1 MIRIKGKQLNIIGG
15 FLGWLWLAI
24 VVIPVYYILVTSI
37 RDQNDLFSQ
46 NPLSLPSHVT
56 FDAYR
61 RVFQND
67 FLKYIW
73 NSIFVTVVTVA
84 IILLVSFMV
93 AYMIVRRN
101 DKWSRRVYRFI
112 ITGLAIPMQAVIIPV
127 YYIIIRIGLYD
138 TLWALIL
145 PSAAFAIPISVM
157 ILINFL
163 RDIPQSLFE
172 AMSVDGASEFRTM
185 TKLAIPM
192 VRPAIIT
199 VAIYDGLNVWN
210 GFLFPLILTQSA
222 GNRVIPLSLWLFQ
235 GQFTVDTP
243 GILAAVVISVL
254 PILTAYIFGRRQMI
268 AGLTAGFSK

>member
-157 ILINFL
+157 ILTNFL

-254 PILTAYIFGRRQMI
+254 PILTAYIFGRQQMI

>member
-1 MIRIKGKQLNIIGG
+1 MIRIKGKQINIAGG
-15 FLGWLWLAI
+15 LLGWIWLA
-24 VVIPVYYILVTSI
+24 VVVVPVYYILVTSV
-37 RDQNDLFSQ
+37 RNQNDLFSQ

-61 RVFQND
+61 RVFQNH
-67 FLKYIW
+67 FLRYIW
-73 NSIFVTVVTVA
+73 NSVFVTVFTVA
-84 IILLVSFMV
+84 IILLVTFMV

-101 DKWSRRVYRFI
+101 DKWSRRVYKFI

-127 YYIIIRIGLYD
+127 YYLIIRIGLYD

-157 ILINFL
+157 ILTNFL

-172 AMSVDGASEFRTM
+172 AMSVDGASEFMTM
-185 TKLAIPM
+185 TKLAVPM

-222 GNRVIPLSLWLFQ
+222 DNRVIPLSLWLFQ

-254 PILTAYIFGRRQMI
+254 PILTAYIFGRKQMV

>member
-101 DKWSRRVYRFI
+101 DKWSRRVYRFS

-157 ILINFL
+157 ILTNFL

>member
-1 MIRIKGKQLNIIGG
+1 MIRIKGKQINIVGG
-15 FLGWLWLAI
+15 LLGWVWLA
-24 VVIPVYYILVTSI
+24 VVVVPVYYILVTSV
-37 RDQNDLFSQ
+37 RNQNDMFSQ
-46 NPLSLPSHVT
+46 NLLSLPSHVT
-56 FDAYR
+56 FGAYR
-61 RVFQND
+61 KVFQNH
-67 FLKYIW
+67 FLRYIW
-73 NSIFVTVVTVA
+73 NSVFVTVVTVA
-84 IILLVSFMV
+84 IILLVTFMV

-101 DKWSRRVYRFI
+101 DKWSRRVYKFI

-127 YYIIIRIGLYD
+127 YYLIIRIGLYD

-157 ILINFL
+157 ILTNFL

-172 AMSVDGASEFRTM
+172 AMSVDGASEFMTM

-192 VRPAIIT
+192 VRPAIVT

-222 GNRVIPLSLWLFQ
+222 DNRVIPLSLWLFQ

-254 PILTAYIFGRRQMI
+254 PILTAYIFGRKQMV

>member
-1 MIRIKGKQLNIIGG
+1 MIRIKGKQINIVGG
-15 FLGWLWLAI
+15 LLGWIWLA
-24 VVIPVYYILVTSI
+24 VVVVPVYYILVTSV
-37 RDQNDLFSQ
+37 RNQNDLFSQ
-46 NPLSLPSHVT
+46 NLLSLPSHIT
-56 FDAYR
+56 FGAYR
-61 RVFQND
+61 RVFQNH
-67 FLKYIW
+67 FLRYIW
-73 NSIFVTVVTVA
+73 NSVFVTVVTVA
-84 IILLVSFMV
+84 IILLVTFMV

-101 DKWSRRVYRFI
+101 DKWSRRVYKFI

-127 YYIIIRIGLYD
+127 YYLIIRIGLYD

-157 ILINFL
+157 ILTNFL

-172 AMSVDGASEFRTM
+172 AMSVDGASEFMTM
-185 TKLAIPM
+185 TKLAVPM

-222 GNRVIPLSLWLFQ
+222 DNRVIPLSLWLFQ

-254 PILTAYIFGRRQMI
+254 PILTAYIFGRKQMV

>member
-93 AYMIVRRN
+93 AHMIVRRN

-157 ILINFL
+157 ILTNFL

>member
-1 MIRIKGKQLNIIGG
+1 MIRIKGKQINIVGG
-15 FLGWLWLAI
+15 LLGWVWLA
-24 VVIPVYYILVTSI
+24 VVVVPVYYILVTSV
-37 RDQNDLFSQ
+37 RNQNDLFSQ
-46 NPLSLPSHVT
+46 NLLSLPSHIT
-56 FDAYR
+56 FGAYR
-61 RVFQND
+61 KVFQNH
-67 FLKYIW
+67 FLRYIW
-73 NSIFVTVVTVA
+73 NSVFVTVVTVA
-84 IILLVSFMV
+84 IILLVTFMV

-101 DKWSRRVYRFI
+101 DKWSRRVYKFI

-127 YYIIIRIGLYD
+127 YYLIIRIGLYD

-157 ILINFL
+157 ILTNFL

-172 AMSVDGASEFRTM
+172 AMSVDGASEFMTM
-185 TKLAIPM
+185 TKLAVPM

-222 GNRVIPLSLWLFQ
+222 DNRVIPLSLWLFQ

-254 PILTAYIFGRRQMI
+254 PILTAYIFGRKQMV

>member
-1 MIRIKGKQLNIIGG
+1 MIRIKGKQINIVGG
-15 FLGWLWLAI
+15 LLGWVWLA
-24 VVIPVYYILVTSI
+24 VVVVPVYYILVTSV
-37 RDQNDLFSQ
+37 RNQNDMFSQ
-46 NPLSLPSHVT
+46 NLLSLPSHVT
-56 FDAYR
+56 FGAYR
-61 RVFQND
+61 KVFQNH
-67 FLKYIW
+67 FLRYIW
-73 NSIFVTVVTVA
+73 NSVFVTVVTVA
-84 IILLVSFMV
+84 IILLVTFMV

-101 DKWSRRVYRFI
+101 DKWSRGVYKFI

-127 YYIIIRIGLYD
+127 YYLIIRIGLYD

-157 ILINFL
+157 ILTNFL

-172 AMSVDGASEFRTM
+172 AMSVDGASEFTTM
-185 TKLAIPM
+185 TKLAVPM

-222 GNRVIPLSLWLFQ
+222 DNRVIPLSLWLFQ

-254 PILTAYIFGRRQMI
+254 PILTAYIFGRKQMV

>member
-1 MIRIKGKQLNIIGG
+1 M
-15 FLGWLWLAI
+15 
-24 VVIPVYYILVTSI
+24 VIPVYYILVTSI

-73 NSIFVTVVTVA
+73 NSIFFTVVTVA

-127 YYIIIRIGLYD
+127 YYIIIRIGVYD

-157 ILINFL
+157 ILTNFL

-192 VRPAIIT
+192 VRPTIIT
-199 VAIYDGLNVWN
+199 FAIYDGLNVWN

>member
-1 MIRIKGKQLNIIGG
+1 MIRIKGKQINIVGG
-15 FLGWLWLAI
+15 LLGWVWLA
-24 VVIPVYYILVTSI
+24 VVVVPVYYILVTSV
-37 RDQNDLFSQ
+37 RNQNDMFSQ
-46 NPLSLPSHVT
+46 NLLSLPSHIT
-56 FDAYR
+56 FGAYR
-61 RVFQND
+61 KVFQNH
-67 FLKYIW
+67 FLRYIW
-73 NSIFVTVVTVA
+73 NSVFVTVVTVA
-84 IILLVSFMV
+84 IILLVTFMV

-101 DKWSRRVYRFI
+101 DKWSRRVYKFI

-127 YYIIIRIGLYD
+127 YYLIIRIGLYD

-157 ILINFL
+157 ILTNFL

-172 AMSVDGASEFRTM
+172 AMSVDGASEFMTM
-185 TKLAIPM
+185 TKLAVPM

-222 GNRVIPLSLWLFQ
+222 DNRVIPLSLWLFQ

-254 PILTAYIFGRRQMI
+254 PILTAYIFGRKQMV

>member
-93 AYMIVRRN
+93 AYMIVCRN

-157 ILINFL
+157 ILTNFL